1 MERREQ
7 YDPEDIEALLME
19 RPFEEL
25 LPEERAFVLRHLKDA
40 DEYEAMRATLNALRN
55 LHEDN
60 EPLVGDAAVRE
71 NVMATFREQR
81 RPRLQIWLNSVGAL
95 FLPGESR
102 GFWMPSLRMA
112 GLAAVVG
119 LGVWGL
125 YRAGGGV
132 QDAGLAQLH
141 EAGNKEAPPE
151 AQPMPTEELT
161 ASEEVAMADSAPVV
175 SNPSTQGDVAV
186 SSALSEEG
194 STKNIYT
201 EDLADA
207 DAPTGFR
214 SNDEAGMSEAEEPIA
229 LFNAVALDSTVP
241 PSAAPAVNT
250 ASGAAIAK
258 EKQLDAVATVA
269 KKRTAFEAD
278 ERRERKKDLEFKANE
293 EAASSQAL
301 DARLLT
307 LQNAAW

>member
-60 EPLVGDAAVRE
+60 EPLVADAAVRE
-71 NVMATFREQR
+71 NVMAAFREQR
-81 RPRLQIWLNSVGAL
+81 RPRLQIWLNSVGAM
-95 FLPGESR
+95 FVPGESR
-102 GFWMPSLRMA
+102 GFWMPSLRLA

-132 QDAGLAQLH
+132 QDAGLARLH

-151 AQPMPTEELT
+151 TQPMPTEELT
-161 ASEEVAMADSAPVV
+161 ASEAAAMADSTPAV
-175 SNPSTQGDVAV
+175 SDPAALGDIAV
-186 SSALSEEG
+186 SSALSEVE
-194 STKNIYT
+194 SSKNILM

-207 DAPTGFR
+207 EASTGFR
-214 SNDEAGMSEAEEPIA
+214 SADKAGMSEAEEPVA
-229 LFNAVALDSTVP
+229 LSNAVALDSTLP
-241 PSAAPAVNT
+241 PSAAPAEHT
-250 ASGAAIAK
+250 ASGAAVAR
-258 EKQLDAVATVA
+258 EEQLEAVATVA
-269 KKRTAFEAD
+269 KKKTAFETD
-278 ERRERKKDLEFKANE
+278 ERRDRKKDLAFKANE
-293 EAASSQAL
+293 EAASSQPL
-301 DARLLT
+301 DGKLLT